1 MHRGY
6 IKVFRKLKDWCWY
19 DDHNTKILFLHLLLS
34 ANHSAKNWH
43 GIQVNPGQ
51 LVTGRKELAAETG
64 LTEQQ
69 IRTSME
75 RLKSTSEIT
84 SETTNKYS
92 IVTICNWRSYQGEGI
107 QNNQQDNQQDNQQ
120 STSNQPAINQ
130 QSTTT
135 KECKNARN
143 ARNEENVKT
152 TGGQDDLG
160 LPPELDRYG
169 LPMTYDLDEVAR
181 EIYKEYPRKDGI
193 TASVK
198 KIKKAFTLIHPIVL
212 YRLVRAYGMLVDQSE
227 ERKQFIPMCTTWMNQ
242 CKWEA
247 DAPIAN
253 PPKYVYD
260 PAYEAGDEMW
270 QIEQHKQ
277 RVQQFRVD
285 REEGLKAWNEAKAL
299 LERMQ
304 DDAR

>member
-1 MHRGY
+1 METRKIRNWSRFQHFKDRRPPW
-6 IKVFRKLKDWCWY
+6 IKLYRDLLDDQEWHALDGDAAKMLIMLWLLASEKGGEIPDNKTISFRLRIPLEQVDINMISLRY
-19 DDHNTKILFLHLLLS
+19 HLDIIPSQKIS
-34 ANHSAKNWH
+34 ATDTPNSATD
-43 GIQVNPGQ
+43 IEMP
-51 LVTGRKELAAETG
+51 LRDRDRDRDRDREETE
-64 LTEQQ
+64 TEP
-69 IRTSME
+69 
-75 RLKSTSEIT
+75 
-84 SETTNKYS
+84 ET
-92 IVTICNWRSYQGEGI
+92 
-107 QNNQQDNQQDNQQ
+107 QQ
-120 STSNQPAINQ
+120 S
-130 QSTTT
+130 QSG
-135 KECKNARN
+135 
-143 ARNEENVKT
+143 V
-152 TGGQDDLG
+152 QDDLG

-169 LPMTYDLDEVAR
+169 LPMKYDLDEVAR
-181 EIYKEYPRKDGI
+181 EIYAEYPRKDGI
-193 TASVK
+193 TEAVK

-212 YRLVRAYGMLVDQSE
+212 YRIVRAYGMLVDQSE

-304 DDAR
+304 NDAR

>member
-1 MHRGY
+1 MKRFTETN
-6 IKVFRKLKDWCWY
+6 KWTDSWFSELNSSSKLLWVYMCDKCDCIGMY
-19 DDHNTKILFLHLLLS
+19 DISKRVACFETGISESQHDKAMKELESRFVAFKNGKLFLKKFIEFQYGTLNESCKPHQ
-34 ANHSAKNWH
+34 KYM
-43 GIQVNPGQ
+43 
-51 LVTGRKELAAETG
+51 KELKKQRVWELYTKGMDTLQEKEEEKEVDKEGDG
-64 LTEQQ
+64 LE
-69 IRTSME
+69 
-75 RLKSTSEIT
+75 
-84 SETTNKYS
+84 
-92 IVTICNWRSYQGEGI
+92 GEGTKKVPK
-107 QNNQQDNQQDNQQ
+107 NHDQ
-120 STSNQPAINQ
+120 SG
-130 QSTTT
+130 
-135 KECKNARN
+135 
-143 ARNEENVKT
+143 V
-152 TGGQDDLG
+152 QDDLG

-169 LPMTYDLDEVAR
+169 LPMKYDLDEVAR

-193 TASVK
+193 TEAVK

-212 YRLVRAYGMLVDQSE
+212 YRIVRAYGMLVDQSE
-227 ERKQFIPMCTTWMNQ
+227 ERKQFIPQCTTWMNQ

-285 REEGLKAWNEAKAL
+285 REDGLKAWNEAKAL